1 MLPRLRNLSLATW
14 MLIAIVAGIALGS
27 LAPDVARQTAILS
40 TIFLRLIK
48 SIIAPVMFG
57 VLVTAVTGR
66 EHCATLAG
74 WDGRASST
82 SRRSLRSPC

>member
-40 TIFLRLIK
+40 TICTWLPLSFARQGRRRWPKAAARL
-48 SIIAPVMFG
+48 
-57 VLVTAVTGR
+57 
-66 EHCATLAG
+66 
-74 WDGRASST
+74 
-82 SRRSLRSPC
+82 